1 VNQAESIVIQ
11 NSRDIVAARQQGR
24 TLALELGFSLTEA
37 ILVATAI
44 SELSRN
50 ILLYARSGVI
60 RLQRVEKAGRGGIS
74 IVAED
79 QGPGIQDLRR
89 ATTGGYSTSGG
100 LGLGLPGVRRL
111 MDEMDVRSEPDKGTI
126 VTATKWLP

>member
-1 VNQAESIVIQ
+1 LNPAESVAIQ
-11 NSRDIVAARQQGR
+11 NSRDIVAARQKGR
-24 TLALELGFSLTEA
+24 TLALEIGFTPTEA

-50 ILLYARSGVI
+50 ILLYARNGFI
-60 RLQRVEKAGRGGIS
+60 RLERVEKAGARGIS

-111 MDEMDVRSEPDKGTI
+111 MDEMEVRSEPDKGTI
-126 VTATKWLP
+126 VTATKWLT